1 MINKEFVLVSQGIEI
16 YRTKSQ
22 EQAIDMVKEYNDEYF
37 DYKQKCFDN
46 YERPADNYVY
56 LEIEYSNEKEKD
68 KEIERLNTDKEQLTS
83 LVNSCQEEIR
93 KLKSQLQQKENK
105 EKELKEYIEE
115 NLCYSTCDGMKY
127 TMPSGKNILEILD
140 KVGDE
145 K

>member
-22 EQAIDMVKEYNDEYF
+22 EQAINMVKEHNDEYF

-68 KEIERLNTDKEQLTS
+68 KEIERLN
-83 LVNSCQEEIR
+83 NII
-93 KLKSQLQQKENK
+93 NK
-105 EKELKEYIEE
+105 AVEYIEYMQ
-115 NLCYSTCDGMKY
+115 NISKN
-127 TMPSGKNILEILD
+127 KNIYVSVYDLVKLLKGED
-140 KVGDE
+140 KGE
-145 K
+145 